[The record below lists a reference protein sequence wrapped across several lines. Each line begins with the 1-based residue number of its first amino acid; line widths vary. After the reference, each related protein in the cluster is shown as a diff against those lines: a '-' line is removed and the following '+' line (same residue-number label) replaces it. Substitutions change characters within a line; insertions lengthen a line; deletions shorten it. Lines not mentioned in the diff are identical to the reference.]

1 MVLSPHICLPSAPGS
16 TTTAKTQTSFIP
28 TLSPEVLLKDLLV
41 TDVSPNSFHV
51 TWSAPPSSFLSFSLQ
66 YKDPKSGGLPREIR
80 IPGTERSVNVVD
92 LKPSTE
98 YELELQGEKPNGVYD
113 APLTTRISTA
123 PLMEKPTAPLR
134 LGELTANNAKPN
146 SLDLS
151 WTVEAGNFDS
161 FIIQYRDAQGK
172 AQALP
177 VNGDLRS
184 LHLHDLAPSHRYQIN
199 LYGVSGRKRLGPIST
214 EAETGQQPSF
224 QARGREPPSL
234 GQISVLEVTDKSARL
249 AWDVATGTFDSF
261 LIQYKD
267 AEGKPKA
274 LPIDRDSREAT
285 VSNLVP
291 SRKYKFNLY
300 GLVGRKRLGPV
311 STETVTEKPD
321 KKLTAPPSL
330 GELFASNITSD
341 TVHLSWSVPS
351 GSFDSFL
358 IQYKDAEGR
367 PQVLPMEGDSREV
380 VIPSLAP
387 SRRYKFN
394 LYGIANRK
402 RLGPATA
409 NVTTGQLTSL
419 KEETL
424 PEPVLADLSVTDA
437 TSSSAHLTWNVPT
450 GNFDSFLFQYRDAEG
465 NNQALPVNQDS
476 REVTIPNLA
485 PSQSYRFDL
494 YGIFGTQRLGPLS
507 ADVVTASQETKER
520 SGETIPTQPTLE
532 ELLVSD
538 VTSNSVLQLSWVV
551 PMGNFDSFLV
561 QYEDTQ
567 GKTQELP
574 VDGDSRVLIIP
585 DLEPSQRYQFNL
597 YGVYGGRQYGPLSIE
612 AVTAR
617 KEEEPPVPASPEKAE
632 VLAPQPNLGELS
644 AFDVSS
650 NSLRLSWTVSTGS
663 FDSFLV
669 QYKDAEGKPQTLPVE
684 GGSRDVTI
692 SNLMPSHRYKF
703 NLFGISGHKR
713 LGPLSIDA
721 VTAPLMEKPTAP
733 LKLGELTASNVKP
746 NSLDLSWTVE
756 TGNFDSFII
765 QYRDAQGKA
774 QALPVNGDLRSLHLH
789 DLAPSHRYQINLYGV
804 SGRKRLGP
812 ISTEAETGQPD
823 PTAGATAAPFSLDL
837 LSISEVTSDSVHL
850 SWTVPTGSFDSF
862 QIQYKDAEGKP
873 QALPVEGGSREITI
887 PNLAPSRRYKF
898 NLYGVLGHKRLGPVS
913 ADTITASSLQKP
925 LIPPSLGELSA
936 SDVTS
941 SSVRLSWSVLTGSF
955 DSFLIQYKDAEG
967 KPQAIPV
974 EGTFREIVVPSLVP
988 SRRYKF
994 NLYGLTGRKRL
1005 GPVSTDAVTEQPS
1018 PPSLEQLSVSNVTS
1032 GSAHLSWTVGTG
1044 TFDSFLVQY
1053 KDAEGKPQSL
1063 PVDGSNHETTI
1074 TGLSPSRR
1082 YKFNLYGMAGRKRVG
1097 PVSADTVTDPVKPSL
1112 GELSVSDVTSSS
1124 ALLSWTV
1131 PTGSFD
1137 SFLVQYKD
1145 AEGKP
1150 QAVPVDGGSREVTVP
1165 SLAPSRRY
1173 KFNLFGVSGRKR
1185 VGPQGALCGASLE
1198 DAETEKEEEDGASEP
1213 SLGELSVSEVTS
1225 DAARLS
1231 WSVPV
1236 GSFDSFSVQ
1245 YKDAEGRPQALPV
1258 GGSAREVLVP
1268 NLVPSHKYRFNLYGI
1283 SGQRRFG
1290 PISVNA
1296 VTTEEIPI
1304 QPSLGDLSVTKVT
1317 SDSVSLSWNV
1327 PAGNFD
1333 SFQVKYKDAEGIPQV
1348 LPLSGDSRDATVPSL
1363 APSRRYKFNLYG
1375 IYGHKR
1381 LGPVSTDAIT
1391 GQRESSVWGLV
1402 GGDDYLS
1409 PTHDGF
1415 LNYLFFKGHFCSLLY
1430 NSRTDITSCD
1440 NLGYSSSHQTLN
1452 IFSPASHL
1460 CSRPKDPSRQQSSAQ
1475 AGGTVSA

>member
-1 MVLSPHICLPSAPGS
+1 
-16 TTTAKTQTSFIP
+16 
-28 TLSPEVLLKDLLV
+28 
-41 TDVSPNSFHV
+41 
-51 TWSAPPSSFLSFSLQ
+51 
-66 YKDPKSGGLPREIR
+66 
-80 IPGTERSVNVVD
+80 
-92 LKPSTE
+92 
-98 YELELQGEKPNGVYD
+98 
-113 APLTTRISTA
+113 
-123 PLMEKPTAPLR
+123 MEK
-134 LGELTANNAKPN
+134 
-146 SLDLS
+146 
-151 WTVEAGNFDS
+151 
-161 FIIQYRDAQGK
+161 
-172 AQALP
+172 
-177 VNGDLRS
+177 
-184 LHLHDLAPSHRYQIN
+184 
-199 LYGVSGRKRLGPIST
+199 
-214 EAETGQQPSF
+214 
-224 QARGREPPSL
+224 PSL

-311 STETVTEKPD
+311 STETVTGTWPSRKSLRAGLKPQE
-321 KKLTAPPSL
+321 APPSL

-409 NVTTGQLTSL
+409 NVTTGQLTGAAAHVGP
-419 KEETL
+419 

-507 ADVVTASQETKER
+507 ADVVTVQGEEGWAPETMT
-520 SGETIPTQPTLE
+520 GTIPTQPTLE

-617 KEEEPPVPASPEKAE
+617 KEEEPSPEKAE

-812 ISTEAETGQPD
+812 ISTEAETAPP
-823 PTAGATAAPFSLDL
+823 PTVPPTPPSLGE

-913 ADTITASSLQKP
+913 ADTITGPQVSKP

-1005 GPVSTDAVTEQPS
+1005 GPVSTDAVTG
-1018 PPSLEQLSVSNVTS
+1018 QLWGSVSGPLLTNS
-1032 GSAHLSWTVGTG
+1032 NSHGSAHLSWTVGTG

-1097 PVSADTVTDPVKPSL
+1097 PVSADTVTAVAETEDPVKPSL

-1185 VGPQGALCGASLE
+1185 VGPVSSEA
-1198 DAETEKEEEDGASEP
+1198 TTASEP
-1213 SLGELSVSEVTS
+1213 SLGELSVSEASSDSIHLSWTVPTGNFDSFLIQYKDAKDEAQALPVDGGSREVTVSNLTPSHQYRFDLYGLSGGKYFGPVSTNGTTAPPPEPNLGELSVSDVSNNSVRLSWDVPAGTFDSFLVQYKDDKSKPQTVPVDKETNSVVIYYLVPSYRYKFSLYGISGSTRFGPASVSIVTEETDQEVSTETELQLGELMVSEVTS
-1225 DAARLS
+1225 NAARLS

-1258 GGSAREVLVP
+1258 GGSAREVFVP
-1268 NLVPSHKYRFNLYGI
+1268 NLVPSHKYRFNLYGV
-1283 SGQRRFG
+1283 SGRKRLG
-1290 PISVNA
+1290 PIFTEA
-1296 VTTEEIPI
+1296 VTGLGSSARMVEPKIRPT
-1304 QPSLGDLSVTKVT
+1304 LGDLSVSEVTKE
-1317 SDSVSLSWNV
+1317 SVRLSWTIS
-1327 PAGNFD
+1327 AGKFD
-1333 SFQVKYKDAEGIPQV
+1333 SFLVQYKDTQGKTQTVPVDA
-1348 LPLSGDSRDATVPSL
+1348 DSRTVVISDLKPSH
-1363 APSRRYKFNLYG
+1363 RYNFNLYG
-1375 IYGHKR
+1375 ISGKKR
-1381 LGPVSTDAIT
+1381 LGPISIDAVTGKWSSPSPESTSCFYILIPRT
-1391 GQRESSVWGLV
+1391 IHRS
-1402 GGDDYLS
+1402 
-1409 PTHDGF
+1409 H
-1415 LNYLFFKGHFCSLLY
+1415 LFFFLYFYPSPLFCIILP
-1430 NSRTDITSCD
+1430 
-1440 NLGYSSSHQTLN
+1440 
-1452 IFSPASHL
+1452 FSFRHRL
-1460 CSRPKDPSRQQSSAQ
+1460 
-1475 AGGTVSA
+1475 